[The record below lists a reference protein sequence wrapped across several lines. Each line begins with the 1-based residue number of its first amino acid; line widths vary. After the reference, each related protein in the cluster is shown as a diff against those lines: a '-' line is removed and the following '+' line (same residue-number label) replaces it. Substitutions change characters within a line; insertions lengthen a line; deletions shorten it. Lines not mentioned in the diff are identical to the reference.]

1 MINNDIYQYYV
12 EGEDEKRLFETLKG
26 DLGCIASGKVE
37 KFNVIQNK
45 FTIARV
51 RPLKR
56 DTIVV
61 LVYDTD
67 VEKTDILQQNVTF
80 LQKQS
85 GIKDVVCIPQ
95 VKNLEDELLY
105 SCRIKNICEL
115 TNSKSKKNFKSD
127 FIRCTNLGSRL
138 TKCSFDF
145 SKFWSRVPDN
155 KFSVF
160 GNDAKKI
167 KI

>member
-1 MINNDIYQYYV
+1 MINNNIYQYYV
-12 EGEDEKRLFETLKG
+12 EGDDEKRLLEVLKG
-26 DLGCIASGKVE
+26 DLGYIASGKVE
-37 KFNVIQNK
+37 KFNVVQNELK
-45 FTIARV
+45 ITRI

-67 VEKTDILQQNVTF
+67 VEKTDILQKNVDF
-80 LQKQS
+80 LKSQA
-85 GIKDVVCIPQ
+85 GIKDVICVPQ
-95 VKNLEDELLY
+95 VKNLEEELLY

-115 TNSKSKKNFKSD
+115 TNSKSNKDFKSD

-138 TKCSFDF
+138 TKCSFDLA
-145 SKFWSRVPDN
+145 KFWSRVPDN